1 MLEYR
6 IQKEKILLNSV
17 SVNSANFEKTVS
29 ENKNFIIG
37 KTIPE
42 IFEDNTIIIKKKMRE
57 EIINNLNEA
66 EREHGN
72 KKEEMIK
79 IRLFEAENKLKKLK
93 NMEEIGNKEMT
104 RKISLEIKEE
114 KTKLEEIKKI
124 INNEIEIYCFEK

>member
-1 MLEYR
+1 
-6 IQKEKILLNSV
+6 
-17 SVNSANFEKTVS
+17 
-29 ENKNFIIG
+29 
-37 KTIPE
+37 
-42 IFEDNTIIIKKKMRE
+42 
-57 EIINNLNEA
+57 
-66 EREHGN
+66 
-72 KKEEMIK
+72 MIK

>member
-1 MLEYR
+1 
-6 IQKEKILLNSV
+6 
-17 SVNSANFEKTVS
+17 
-29 ENKNFIIG
+29 
-37 KTIPE
+37 
-42 IFEDNTIIIKKKMRE
+42 MRE